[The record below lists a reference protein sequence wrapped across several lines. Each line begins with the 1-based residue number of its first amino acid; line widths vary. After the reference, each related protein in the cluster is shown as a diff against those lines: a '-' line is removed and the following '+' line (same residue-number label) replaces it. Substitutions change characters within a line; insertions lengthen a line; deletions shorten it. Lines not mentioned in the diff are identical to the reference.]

1 MRVFAASHI
10 ILSLKDRGNFGESYP
25 FIAKARNSSSI
36 TAFPAVIHTCFSRSS
51 ASLQSRDQADPHL
64 VLTGAGAM
72 SATAEP
78 PREPPGCG
86 SGVAMS
92 TQHRGELLR
101 HSDGRRVSRRRLP
114 DQPWV
119 SHQGKSQ
126 LWEGGLDWLREVSRR
141 EAASNRSDSSG
152 SSKLQHRLLA
162 SIPGGRDTDISLVS
176 SGNSGLSCQWRLLP
190 GSP

>member
-10 ILSLKDRGNFGESYP
+10 ILSLKDRGNFEESYP

-72 SATAEP
+72 SAAAEP